1 LYQLTFSRDRE
12 EFFRLKKVKG
22 NKKKE
27 QERIDA
33 ELKAKAEEEGKTT
46 LTGVDDDAP
55 DVLGDEEDKDV
66 IF

>member
-1 LYQLTFSRDRE
+1 MLTVHRDRE

-27 QERIDA
+27 QERVDA

-46 LTGVDDDAP
+46 LSGMDGDAP
-55 DVLGDEEDKDV
+55 DILGDEEDKDV

>member
-1 LYQLTFSRDRE
+1 MSYRDRE

-27 QERIDA
+27 QERVDA

-46 LTGVDDDAP
+46 LAGKDDDAP